1 MLSDILSADK
11 LQELYD
17 NGLSQIEI
25 STLYNVKS
33 STICRLMKK
42 YKIVSRSNSER
53 ADLRKSNISDTS
65 KKCFTCKIIKHKS
78 EFYKNNSREDGL
90 SSQCILCSKNAA
102 PLYRSKR
109 KLRKLTVEQIKIEKL
124 QSIFAG
130 AKSRAKKK
138 KIPFSITFDWL
149 KEQFIK
155 QNESCCLTGIKLECE
170 GKGKIPF
177 SSSLD
182 QIVPNSGY
190 TTNNCRLVCTA
201 INIALS
207 NFGTNTFKVLA
218 EGFLKHVEK
227 I

>member
-1 MLSDILSADK
+1 MLSDILSKNK

-17 NGLSQIEI
+17 EGLSQPEI
-25 STLYNVKS
+25 SKLYNVKS

-42 YKIVSRSNSER
+42 YNIVSRSNSER
-53 ADLRKSNISDTS
+53 ADLRKSNIDDDS
-65 KKCFTCKIIKHKS
+65 KKCAICNTIKDKS
-78 EFYKNNSREDGL
+78 EFYKNNSRKDGL
-90 SSQCILCSKNAA
+90 SSSCIVCSRNAS
-102 PLYRSKR
+102 PLILAKR
-109 KLRKLTVEQIKIEKL
+109 KLRKLTSEQIKVEKL
-124 QSIFAG
+124 QAIFWG

-138 KIPFSITFDWL
+138 NIPFSITFDWL

-155 QNESCCLTGIKLECE
+155 QNGLCCLTGIKLECGE
-170 GKGKIPF
+170 KGKTPF
-177 SSSLD
+177 SPSLD

-218 EGFLKHVEK
+218 EGFLKNEK